1 MSLSQT
7 LNQFAQNLGRYP
19 EVVYNIVFRI
29 YFSFDKCGHDV
40 DNEDYMERGFAVDK
54 TLSMN
59 CR

>member
-1 MSLSQT
+1 MDKNMDLEY
-7 LNQFAQNLGRYP
+7 LEHNA